1 MEEIIR
7 FAEEAATSG
16 RILSK
21 NEIVALLA
29 LPDEQYEELGSAAR
43 RVSAAKTGNRAY
55 LWAAIGVDF
64 APCAMNC
71 AFCSLGEEWGLTK
84 RQEKFTEEE
93 IIRLVHGFNAA
104 GVRWIVLRTTEYY
117 DLKDLAELAQKIRGR
132 VPGPYELG
140 LNVGEFDLETAKMLK
155 RSGIDFIYHSLRL
168 GEGRDTHFD
177 PQERLSTLEAV
188 KNSPLDLVYLV
199 EPIGPEHSNE
209 EIADII
215 LSAIHYGAKVSGA
228 MARVPVK
235 GTPLGN
241 IPQLTNRRLAQITA
255 VTRLAGGNS
264 TLNICSHPP
273 TQEAVRSGA
282 NVLVVETG
290 SIPRDGSYAE
300 ADWNGFT
307 PQDAR
312 RMFEENGFWMCQG
325 PE

>member
-1 MEEIIR
+1 MEGIIR
-7 FAEEAATSG
+7 SAEEAAIRG
-16 RILSK
+16 RVLTK
-21 NEIVALLA
+21 NEIIALLD
-29 LPDEQYEELGSAAR
+29 LPDEQCEELGSAAR
-43 RVSAAKTGNRAY
+43 RVSAAKTGNCAY

-93 IIRLVHGFNAA
+93 IISLVRSFDAA

-117 DLKDLAELAQKIRGR
+117 DLKDLAALAQTIRGR

-140 LNVGEFDLETAKMLK
+140 LNVGEFDLETARMLK

-168 GEGRDTHFD
+168 GEGRDTRFD
-177 PQERLSTLEAV
+177 PQERLNTLEAV

-199 EPIGPEHSNE
+199 EPIGPEHNNE

-215 LSAIHYGAKVSGA
+215 LSAVRYGAKVSGA

-241 IPQLTNRRLAQITA
+241 TPQLPDRRLAQITA

-264 TLNICSHPP
+264 ILDICSHPP
-273 TQEAVRSGA
+273 TREAVRWGA

-290 SIPRDGSYAE
+290 SIPRDGAYAKE
-300 ADWNGFT
+300 DWNGFT
-307 PQDAR
+307 PKDAR
-312 RMFEENGFWMCQG
+312 RMFEENGFRMCRE